1 MPSKGNPLSR
11 VLFVLA
17 GAVLLLV
24 ALGGVVATVYSEP
37 SIAPGAD
44 VGVNPAAHI
53 EAHNSPGLARDPTN
67 PDNVVIAKRLD
78 RPEFSAALHW
88 SVDGGEV
95 WGTTSL
101 PLPEGLDR
109 AYAPDVA
116 FDEDGTLYVTYVN
129 LVGRGNNPD
138 TLWLARSDDG
148 GRTLSEPVEIA
159 GELNFQAQV
168 AVHDGTIHVTYVDA
182 EEVGTL
188 AMPGGAPIMAMRSD
202 DGGRTFSEPVQV
214 SDPQRQRVGAAVPR
228 VDPATGDLM
237 VVYTDFKDDVRDFQ
251 NLEGPPWDKP
261 FELVFTRSQDGGESF
276 SEGVVIDDQ
285 LVPTE
290 RFLAF
295 LPTFPGFAV
304 GDEGTLYTAWADG
317 RLGDADVFLSR
328 STDGGQSWSEPAR
341 VNDNP
346 AEDGT
351 DQYLPAVSVAPNG
364 RVDLVFHD
372 RRRDPD
378 NVMTDAFVATS
389 TDGRPPFENARI
401 SDVEQGFSSQV
412 GPSAAPH
419 LEPDMG
425 SRLAIDSLNDEALA
439 AWTDTRLGDENTGR
453 QDIVAARVSLPN
465 PAALDPRW
473 LLALGVIAALGLAAA
488 GVWVRRRDGDATPA
502 PEPETVPARGDA
514 AEQDA

>member
-1 MPSKGNPLSR
+1 M
-11 VLFVLA
+11 LFVLA
-17 GAVLLLV
+17 GGVLILVVVGGVLL
-24 ALGGVVATVYSEP
+24 TVFSGP

-53 EAHNSPGLARDPTN
+53 EAHNSPSMARNPTN

-78 RPEFSAALHW
+78 RPQFSAALHW

-109 AYAPDVA
+109 AYAPNVA
-116 FDEDGTLYVTYVN
+116 FGDDGTLYVTYVN
-129 LVGRGNNPD
+129 LVGRGNVPD
-138 TLWLARSDDG
+138 TLWLVRSDDG
-148 GRTLSEPVEIA
+148 GRTLSEPTEIA

-168 AVHDGTIHVTYVDA
+168 TAADGTIHVTYLDA

-188 AMPGGAPIMAMRSD
+188 SIPGGAPIKAIHSD
-202 DGGRTFSEPVQV
+202 DGGRTFSDPVQV
-214 SDPQRQRVGAAVPR
+214 SDPQRQRVGAAVPK
-228 VDPATGDLM
+228 VDPSSGDLM

-251 NLEGPPWDKP
+251 NLEGPPWDQP
-261 FELVFTRSQDGGESF
+261 FELVFTRSDDDGESF
-276 SEGVVIDDQ
+276 SEGVVVDDQ
-285 LVPTE
+285 LVSTE
-290 RFLAF
+290 RFLVF
-295 LPTFPGFAV
+295 LPPFPGFAV
-304 GDEGTLYTAWADG
+304 GDDGTMYTAWADG
-317 RLGDADVFLSR
+317 RSGDADVFLSR
-328 STDGGQSWSEPAR
+328 STDGGQSWSDPAR

-346 AEDGT
+346 VDDGT
-351 DQYLPAVSVAPNG
+351 WQYLPAVSVAPNG

-389 TDGRPPFENARI
+389 TDGRPPFENVRI
-401 SDVEQGFSSQV
+401 SDAEEGFSSAV

-425 SRLAIDSLNDEALA
+425 SRLAIDSLDDETLA
-439 AWTDTRLGDENTGR
+439 AWTDTRLGDTDTGR
-453 QDIVAARVSLPN
+453 QDVVAARVALPN

-473 LLALGVIAALGLAAA
+473 LLALGVVAALGLAAA
-488 GVWVRRRDGDATPA
+488 GVWTRRRAGEPTA
-502 PEPETVPARGDA
+502 PESEPEPVREGSAEPDA
-514 AEQDA
+514 